1 MNDRATLVTSL
12 TRELARMAPAEP
24 FALRL
29 CRAFTTFAA
38 ADGGAI
44 SLGLPTAERTVL
56 CVTDDL
62 VSLLEDVQDTLREG
76 PSLEALRTAQPVAS
90 SSWDE
95 QVSRWP
101 VLMKSA
107 PSTVASTLIYAFP
120 MLPDQAL
127 VGVVTLHVREERP
140 LTRSVDDLAFLADVV
155 GAAIVGGVPQ
165 DDNDHVLWS
174 ERDKVSQ
181 ATGMI
186 VAQLGLVPAD
196 ALAVLRAHAFA
207 HEASVADIS
216 RAVLARELTFTYPD
230 PDPHPETGPD
240 PDAGRDPS
248 DHPGSHFDERDT

>member
-1 MNDRATLVTSL
+1 VNDRATLVTLL
-12 TRELARMAPAEP
+12 TRELARMAPGEP

-44 SLGLPTAERTVL
+44 SLGFATAERTVL

-76 PSLEALRTAQPVAS
+76 PSLEALRTAQPIAS

-95 QVSRWP
+95 QVNRWP

-107 PSTVASTLIYAFP
+107 PPPVASTLIYAFP
-120 MLPDQAL
+120 MLPDETL
-127 VGVVTLHVREERP
+127 VGVLSLHVRQDRR
-140 LTRSVDDLAFLADVV
+140 LARSVEELAFLADVV
-155 GAAIVGGVPQ
+155 GAAIVGGVPE
-165 DDNDHVLWS
+165 DGRDHTLWS
-174 ERDKVSQ
+174 ERDRVSQ
-181 ATGMI
+181 ATGMV

-216 RAVLARELTFTYPD
+216 RAVLARELSFTHSD
-230 PDPHPETGPD
+230 PDPHPDARHQRGVHLDDASGETPHEG
-240 PDAGRDPS
+240 
-248 DHPGSHFDERDT
+248 ET